1 MTYQSL
7 LEYLQSLP
15 FAVAILEGESWFP
28 LFESLHVLAI
38 TLVVGTIGIV
48 DLRLLG
54 WASLDRSVGRVSD
67 SVLPVTWCAF
77 ALAVATGALLF
88 CSNATVY
95 GHNTFFIIKFVFI
108 GLAGLNMLV
117 FQLFTRR
124 DLQIWGD
131 AAHPPAAA
139 RAAGALSLLF
149 WVAVVLC
156 GRWVGFTLKTPGL
169 GG

>member
-1 MTYQSL
+1 MSYQSL
-7 LEYLQSLP
+7 LESLQSLP
-15 FAVAILEGESWFP
+15 FAVAILEHESWFP
-28 LFESLHVLAI
+28 LLESLHVLAI
-38 TLVVGTIGIV
+38 TLVVGTIAIV

-54 WASLDRSVGRVSD
+54 WASLDRSVGRVGG
-67 SVLPVTWCAF
+67 SVLPVTWSAF
-77 ALAVATGALLF
+77 ALAAVSGVLLF

-95 GHNTFFIIKFVFI
+95 GNNTFFLVKFGFI

-117 FQLFTRR
+117 FQRFTWRGVGA
-124 DLQIWGD
+124 WGD
-131 AAHPPAAA
+131 AVRPPAAA

-149 WVAVVLC
+149 WITVVIC